1 MQKLTCVEV
10 KKLRWRKRMNR
21 YRCGCGDDGS
31 RLSSILAVCGVKNK
45 KCIRCLGWEGETWS
59 GFWVR
64 VGVHGILS
72 YTYAASWSAKGV
84 IEPRCGCLCLY
95 FVNLDMVFERIQ
107 WFFLFFLL
115 SLHQSHFFGFFLPC
129 NHMIQGKN
137 LLDCVIRGSVHWIDS
152 NSSRW
157 NHSYTNRRTRVRG
170 KHNDYSLLK
179 NNHHWSNI
187 YILAK

>member
-84 IEPRCGCLCLY
+84 IETRCGCLCLY

-107 WFFLFFLL
+107 WFFLFFCCLCI
-115 SLHQSHFFGFFLPC
+115 SLISLDFSCHATIWSKGRIYWIVLYVAQYTELTVTQAVEIIHIQIDEREYEVST
-129 NHMIQGKN
+129 MI
-137 LLDCVIRGSVHWIDS
+137 IRC
-152 NSSRW
+152 
-157 NHSYTNRRTRVRG
+157 
-170 KHNDYSLLK
+170 
-179 NNHHWSNI
+179 
-187 YILAK
+187 